1 MAEGQF
7 LGPRAAY
14 LYVSDSGEQFVVR
27 LDATLGDLPGIGL
40 VRATTGNAGGATG
53 KPVGMELRGVHWQGE
68 LNGRVVRKF
77 LVCAATGAY
86 YEGNVSQSVT
96 IDGVAGVTT
105 GKRGERQSFIK
116 LDNPSDP

>member
-40 VRATTGNAGGATG
+40 VRATTGNAGG
-53 KPVGMELRGVHWQGE
+53 PVSYTHL
-68 LNGRVVRKF
+68 
-77 LVCAATGAY
+77 
-86 YEGNVSQSVT
+86 
-96 IDGVAGVTT
+96 
-105 GKRGERQSFIK
+105 
-116 LDNPSDP
+116 